1 LGDGDGG
8 RGIAIGLGVIRIIKV
23 FLSEFLVEIGMMPSF
38 DHFLSIAQITDIH
51 LTDDPQQLVM
61 GVNTDLSYRA
71 VLELVRDL
79 RPAPDLLL
87 LTGDLTQDG
96 DTPAYARLQQS
107 LESLG
112 IPAYCLPGN
121 HDTVAIMAGELRG
134 CAMLWGSCIQ
144 MGGWNFVPLNSAIAG
159 QVHGYLDIESLAWL
173 DRQLSQH
180 SDLPT
185 LIALH
190 HPAILLGCDWIDKS
204 GLQDRDRFWQ
214 ICDRHPQI
222 KVIISG
228 HAHQAFDSELDSE
241 LNLEQSDRTSR
252 ARYLVTPSTCA
263 QFAPRTPKFELDRFN
278 NPGFRLLRLYPNG
291 AIETEVIR
299 HARVGYVGAEQC

>member
-1 LGDGDGG
+1 MTDPKDCL
-8 RGIAIGLGVIRIIKV
+8 
-23 FLSEFLVEIGMMPSF
+23 LV
-38 DHFLSIAQITDIH
+38 AQITDIH

-61 GVNTDLSYRA
+61 GVNTEASYRA
-71 VLELVRDL
+71 ILELARDL

-107 LESLG
+107 LEPLG

-121 HDTVAIMAGELRG
+121 HDTVSTMARELRG
-134 CAMLWGSCIQ
+134 RAILWNSCIQ

-159 QVHGYLDIESLAWL
+159 QVHGYLDAESLIWL
-173 DRQLSQH
+173 DRQLGQNPN
-180 SDLPT
+180 LPT

-190 HPAILLGCDWIDKS
+190 HPAISLGCDWIDKS

-214 ICDRHPQI
+214 VCDRHPQI

-228 HAHQAFDSELDSE
+228 HAHQAFDSELD
-241 LNLEQSDRTSR
+241 LEQGDRTSKI
-252 ARYLVTPSTCA
+252 RYLVAPSTCA
-263 QFAPRTPKFELDRFN
+263 QFAPRTPKFELDRSS

-291 AIETEVIR
+291 VMQTEAIR
-299 HARVGYVGAEQC
+299 HARAGYVGAARCQDQELPECIPLPTSVCE

>member
-1 LGDGDGG
+1 MGDGDGG
-8 RGIAIGLGVIRIIKV
+8 WLIAIGLGLIRIIDV
-23 FLSEFLVEIGMMPSF
+23 FLSKFLVEIGMMAGSAN
-38 DHFLSIAQITDIH
+38 FLLVAQITDIH

-61 GVNTDLSYRA
+61 GVNTEVSYRA
-71 VLELVRDL
+71 VLELVRNL
-79 RPAPDLLL
+79 QPAPDLLL

-96 DTPAYARLQQS
+96 DTPAYARLRQS

-121 HDTVAIMAGELRG
+121 HDTVSIMAKELRG
-134 CAMLWGSCIQ
+134 CALLWDSCLQ
-144 MGGWNFVPLNSAIAG
+144 TGGWHFVPLNSTIAG
-159 QVHGYLDIESLAWL
+159 QVHGYLDPENLARL

-180 SDLPT
+180 PDLPT

-190 HPAILLGCDWIDKS
+190 HPAISLGCNWIDKS
-204 GLQDRDRFWQ
+204 GLQNRDQFWQ

-228 HAHQAFDSELDSE
+228 HAHQAFDSEL
-241 LNLEQSDRTSR
+241 NLEQSDRTFK

-263 QFAPRTPKFELDRFN
+263 QFAPRAPKFELDWFHS
-278 NPGFRLLRLYPNG
+278 PGFRLLRLYPNG
-291 AIETEVIR
+291 EIETEVIR
-299 HARVGYVGAEQC
+299 HARAGYAMAKQY